1 MSKIGKKPVALPKGV
16 DLKWQRP
23 LLKIKGPKGELS
35 ASIRPEIEIEVKD
48 GQVWVSRLMET
59 KLAHALHGTYRSII
73 KNMIIGVTDG
83 YEKKLELV
91 GVGYK
96 AEVKGKAITLSL
108 GFTRPVECPIPEGL
122 QVGVEKNFI
131 SIKGIN
137 KQVVGQ
143 FAAELRILRPPEPY
157 QGKGVRYVGEHVRH
171 KAGKA
176 AISAVGGAG
185 AGAK

>member
-1 MSKIGKKPVALPKGV
+1 MSKIGKRPVALPKGV
-16 DLKWQRP
+16 ELKWQRP
-23 LLKIKGPKGELS
+23 IIKIKGPKGELS
-35 ASIRPEIEIEVKD
+35 AEIRPEIEIAVKD
-48 GQVWVSRLMET
+48 DQVWVTRVLET

-83 YEKKLELV
+83 FEKKLELV

-96 AEVKGKAITLSL
+96 AEAKGKAITLSL
-108 GFTRPVECPIPEGL
+108 GFAKPVECPIPEGL
-122 QVGVEKNFI
+122 QVSVEKSFI
-131 SIKGIN
+131 SIRGIN

-176 AISAVGGAG
+176 AISAAGGTG
-185 AGAK
+185 GK

>member
-1 MSKIGKKPVALPKGV
+1 MSKIGRKPVALPTGV
-16 DLKWQRP
+16 ELKWQRP

-35 ASIRPEIEIEVKD
+35 TEVRPEVEITVKD
-48 GQVWVSRLMET
+48 GQVWVSRLQET
-59 KLAHALHGTYRSII
+59 KMAHALHGTYRSII

-83 YEKKLELV
+83 YEKKLEMV

-96 AEVKGKAITLSL
+96 AEVKGKGITLAL
-108 GFTRPVECPIPEGL
+108 GFSRPVDRPIPEGL
-122 QVGVEKNFI
+122 QVVVEKNFI

-137 KQVVGQ
+137 KQMVGQ

-157 QGKGVRYVGEHVRH
+157 QGKGIRYVGEHVRH

-185 AGAK
+185 AK